1 MRFYWL
7 GASHFYE
14 HKPGVHPIECPD
26 ERNLL
31 NYLVIIDIVY
41 EKYTIRIKPLRNVV
55 KKKTI
60 MNQIITDLLILNL
73 N

>member
-7 GASHFYE
+7 GASHFYG
-14 HKPGVHPIECPD
+14 HKPDIHPIECPD
-26 ERNLL
+26 ERIL

-60 MNQIITDLLILNL
+60 MNQIIIDLLILNL